1 MLQVEWEPRAAECCA
16 SGCIKMHTGPVQK
29 GVRAA
34 LEIAESICEQ
44 LGDAGL
50 WFGAREVISKGPP
63 LA

>member
-1 MLQVEWEPRAAECCA
+1 MVQVEWEPRAAESRLC
-16 SGCIKMHTGPVQK
+16 GGITVHTGPVQK
-29 GVRAA
+29 EVRAA

-44 LGDAGL
+44 LGDAGM